1 MTAIVDGSGALVRLD
16 FHDDNRASAPRPKA
30 EIVHDDGAVA
40 HVQEQIAAYFRRE
53 LRVFDLPLAPI
64 GNAFLLDAWSHLTK
78 IAYGT
83 TTTYGALA
91 QRLTKPTSARA
102 MGRANAVN
110 PISIVVPCHRLLG
123 ADGKLTGY
131 SGGLGR
137 KASLLRLE
145 GVDTQETLFWA
156 G

>member
-1 MTAIVDGSGALVRLD
+1 MIAIVDGGGALVRLD

-30 EIVHDDGAVA
+30 EIVHNDDAVA
-40 HVQEQIAAYFRRE
+40 HVQEQITAFFRRE

-78 IAYGT
+78 VAYGT

-102 MGRANAVN
+102 MGRANA
-110 PISIVVPCHRLLG
+110 
-123 ADGKLTGY
+123 
-131 SGGLGR
+131 
-137 KASLLRLE
+137 
-145 GVDTQETLFWA
+145 
-156 G
+156 